1 MNQPRIHG
9 GATDARWDFSTNANC
24 LGSCPAAL
32 QAIAAADFSSYP
44 DASYQALIAQLAQ
57 WHGVTAQRVIL
68 GASASELIMRF
79 NVALR
84 LLKPLESTSDHWRIA
99 IPSPAYGDYAAS
111 ALACGHMVCGHLLC
125 GQTQGLQED
134 IADVTWL
141 TLPSSPL
148 GQLAAVPA
156 TPQNALQVV
165 DCAYL
170 PLQLS
175 GVPVNTTS
183 LNNAWQIWSPNKA
196 LGLCGVRA
204 AYAIAPQPAP
214 QPALYVTTA
223 LIGGQS
229 FEKSSQLASLAGL
242 VDTLRSLE
250 PSWVLGAASVAMLQA
265 WTTQPVQNWLATSR
279 DQLRRLKAAQIAQ
292 LQHLQIA
299 VQPSVTNFMCIQLHT
314 QPAEHTQRL
323 WALRQHGIA
332 LRDTTSMGL
341 PGWARMRV
349 HTPEALDAFT
359 QVWTHL

>member
-32 QAIAAADFSSYP
+32 QAIAAADLSSYP

-165 DCAYL
+165 DCR
-170 PLQLS
+170 
-175 GVPVNTTS
+175 
-183 LNNAWQIWSPNKA
+183 IR
-196 LGLCGVRA
+196 RA
-204 AYAIAPQPAP
+204 A
-214 QPALYVTTA
+214 
-223 LIGGQS
+223 
-229 FEKSSQLASLAGL
+229 
-242 VDTLRSLE
+242 
-250 PSWVLGAASVAMLQA
+250 
-265 WTTQPVQNWLATSR
+265 SR
-279 DQLRRLKAAQIAQ
+279 
-292 LQHLQIA
+292 
-299 VQPSVTNFMCIQLHT
+299 
-314 QPAEHTQRL
+314 
-323 WALRQHGIA
+323 W
-332 LRDTTSMGL
+332 
-341 PGWARMRV
+341 
-349 HTPEALDAFT
+349 
-359 QVWTHL
+359 